1 MDYKKLYDALVT
13 IRDTCNEMQEGDG
26 CEKCPMCTE
35 QGTVCCVIDTNPD
48 DWDVIH
54 PEVRLMR

>member
-13 IRDTCNEMQEGDG
+13 IRDTCSEMQKGDG
-26 CEKCPMCTE
+26 CEKCPMGTE
-35 QGTVCCVIDTNPD
+35 HGAVCCVMDTNPD

>member
-13 IRDTCNEMQEGDG
+13 IRDTCNEMQKGDG
-26 CEKCPMCTE
+26 REKCPMGTE
-35 QGTVCCVIDTNPD
+35 HGTVCCVMDTNPGNC
-48 DWDVIH
+48 DVIH